1 MNRPIRKILALLLV
15 LALVLSLLP
24 AALAAPS
31 ETEAKQPE
39 AAEPTEAA
47 AEVPA
52 PNGMHVRT
60 PYGLKL
66 GSAKAE
72 TQGETEEL
80 PPYYNSVDEGLVTPV
95 KNQTQYGQYG
105 TCWAFGTL
113 SPIETYMIKNRMPVG
128 AGSAVASTDLDLSE
142 YHLSY
147 FTYSNSYDE
156 HGLTNG
162 DSSILQ
168 DESHLN
174 VGGDGYKATL
184 TLMRWIGAASEEEAD
199 LAYSEASPSGTIDP
213 KYAYAYDVA
222 HVTSVDWIEPSDTTL
237 VKQYLQAYG
246 SAFIGYY
253 YNPSYQGR
261 GGAYC
266 YISTSASNDYG
277 PNHGVTLVGWDD
289 NYSKSNF
296 TGLSKPQ
303 NNGAWIIKNSWGNS
317 SYTDHGYTYISYE
330 DTSYLGHPIM
340 FFTVESLDSYDHL
353 YQYDGTCFTGDAAK
367 GWIPLTQNRSLV
379 SNVFT
384 AAGHE
389 TVEAFSICT
398 LEEGL
403 GYTLEVY
410 KNPTNLTGSSPNP
423 ASGTLM
429 STQSGTIAHSGY
441 HTIRIKTPFKVEEG
455 DKFSA
460 VFTLDSRQGGQNFQ
474 MVIPVDESQ
483 TEDYTENGAYLATLT
498 HTHVGH
504 PGTSFFRLRDNANWS
519 QLDNGASLRIK
530 AYTTDAPFDLT
541 VESGAH
547 GTAVLG
553 DYSSMG
559 YLVTATPDSGYYTS
573 GYTIL
578 SGNAAV
584 IQNGSRFYVNPTEAT
599 TIRIEFDAQ
608 SPFTL
613 HYSANGQPWGSA
625 VTGMT
630 GDAVT
635 LPASA
640 PAYEGYTFLGWSTAP
655 VPDAV
660 TGKPLYLEPGTVY
673 YPLGGE
679 TTLYALYSF
688 EQLAVPGQDG
698 SYVKIS
704 SAAEFTDG
712 RYLIVNEASLHA
724 LDGSK
729 ANSTGKYTPINT
741 APNHVSVTIN
751 SGRIPDSATL
761 RAADFRYDSG
771 KREFFSSYGYPVGGY
786 KDGLYFYVWGTE
798 SLLAAQTVSF
808 DANGNAL
815 ITDDYYHNTLY
826 YNRASSAYF
835 AYQTA
840 AADPVQLYRKTEDTT
855 TTYYST
861 AFNAAPA
868 VTWTVSFETN
878 GGSAVPAQTVPDGYT
893 ATQPAAPTKDGFV
906 FAGWYSDAATTQA
919 YAFSAPVTANLT
931 LYAKWEEESPAEY
944 TVRFESNGGSAVA
957 SQTVAHGACAA
968 EPAAPTREG
977 CSFDGWYT
985 DAALSQVYD
994 FAAPVTES
1002 FTLYAAWKVCLSFLT
1017 NGVVTA
1023 VETVRADAAYSLPAE
1038 AALFEGWSFLGWTAA
1053 PTEETQTRPAFL
1065 PAGEAYTPDADTV
1078 LHALYTR
1085 SEAGGGTAYR
1095 LVTENLTDWSGNYVI
1110 TKGSSPAYVM
1120 AGLDAGKS
1128 YETESNGG
1136 AAPFAATGISLENGE
1151 LRNVAALYS
1160 FAVAP
1165 IGETGYYSFQNA
1177 EKGSCLVSRNTT
1189 LYADSYNQTDSR
1201 WGISIGGGG
1210 VATVRNPISSYS
1222 NVISY
1227 ATSSFWGNVF
1237 LLMSSATDVF
1247 LWKETASGTV
1257 YYTTVIDNAAQE
1269 PIPDPNL
1276 RLFYSVSTQIEI
1288 RTQYSVIKSDVQ
1300 NYASWYV
1307 EISKLDADGNPTETK
1322 RFGEGQEGAV
1332 EEVGAYVWSVNYV
1345 DVTAKEMGVPY
1356 RATLHAFEANGQEH
1370 YSESVTKTI
1379 REVLLEVMQDD
1390 NSSRQ
1395 RRTLAADMLNYGAAA
1410 QVYFDF
1416 DTGNLVNENLSAAE
1430 QEALDHYAS
1439 TGEAPANL
1447 NNTGSMNVFC
1457 STSIRNRIILHV
1469 ALLGPT
1475 EENVKVRLKELDG
1488 NAEFLV
1494 DAEKQGQSYAAS
1506 YSGLTAR
1513 DMRKAY
1519 EVSAMVD
1526 GEAWGTPA
1534 IWSVEGHIK
1543 AARENP
1549 RTAPEELALMNALL
1563 HYVDSV
1569 AAANGE

>member
-1 MNRPIRKILALLLV
+1 MNRPIRKILALLLA
-15 LALVLSLLP
+15 LSLVLGLLP

-31 ETEAKQPE
+31 ETEAAKSG
-39 AAEPTEAA
+39 AAEQTEPA
-47 AEVPA
+47 AEAPA
-52 PNGMHVRT
+52 PNGMRVQT
-60 PYGLKL
+60 PYGLRL
-66 GSAKAE
+66 GGEKTKTRAE
-72 TQGETEEL
+72 TREL
-80 PPYYNSVDEGLVTPV
+80 PSSYNSVDLGIVTSV

-113 SPIETYMIKNRMPVG
+113 SPIETYMIKNGMSVG
-128 AGSAVASTDLDLSE
+128 RGGAAATTDLDLSE

-237 VKQYLQAYG
+237 VKQYLQEYG

-266 YISTSASNDYG
+266 YISTSANNDYG

-410 KNPTNLTGSSPNP
+410 KNPTNLTGSNPNP

-429 STQSGTIAHSGY
+429 STQNGTIAHSGY

-460 VFTLDSRQGGQNFQ
+460 VFTLDSQQGGQNFQ

-578 SGNAAV
+578 SGSAAV
-584 IQNGSRFYVNPTEAT
+584 IQNGSKFYVNPTEAT
-599 TIRIEFDAQ
+599 TIRIEFAAQ

-613 HYSANGQPWGSA
+613 RYSANGQPYGSP

-635 LPASA
+635 LPLTAA
-640 PAYEGYTFLGWSTAP
+640 VFEGYTFLGWSTAP

-688 EQLAVPGQDG
+688 DRLAVPGQDG

-826 YNRASSAYF
+826 YNRASNAYF

-861 AFNAAPA
+861 AFNATPA

-893 ATQPAAPTKDGFV
+893 ATQPAAPTKDGFA
-906 FAGWYSDAATTQA
+906 FAGWYSDAALTQA
-919 YAFSAPVTANLT
+919 YAFSAPVTADLT

-957 SQTVAHGACAA
+957 SQTVLSGQTVTRPADPAREGFRFLGWFADAA
-968 EPAAPTREG
+968 LTNAYDFSAPVTGNLTLYAKWEEIPDTVCTVSFNSNGGSAVAAQTVESGETVSEPPTPTREG

-1053 PTEETQTRPAFL
+1053 PTEETQTRPAFI

-1085 SEAGGGTAYR
+1085 SETSGGTVYR
-1095 LVTENLTDWSGNYVI
+1095 LVTENLTDWTGNYVI
-1110 TKGSSPAYVM
+1110 TKGSDPAFVLT
-1120 AGLDAGKS
+1120 GLDDGKS

-1136 AAPFAATGISLENGE
+1136 AVAFANTGASFADGE
-1151 LRNVAALYS
+1151 LRNVPTIYS
-1160 FAVAP
+1160 FTVAP

-1177 EKGSCLVSRNTT
+1177 EKGNYLLSRNTT
-1189 LYADSYNQTDSR
+1189 LYADAFNQTTCR
-1201 WGISIGGGG
+1201 WSISVGTDGL
-1210 VATVRNPISSYS
+1210 ATIRNPISSYS
-1222 NVISY
+1222 NVISFST
-1227 ATSSFWGNVF
+1227 ASIWGNVF
-1237 LLMSSATDVF
+1237 LLMSSATDVC
-1247 LWKETASGTV
+1247 LWRETEGGAV
-1257 YYTTVIDNAAQE
+1257 YYTTVIDNAPQE
-1269 PIPDPNL
+1269 PILDPSL
-1276 RLFYSVSTQIEI
+1276 RLFYSVSTEIEI
-1288 RTQYSVIKSDVQ
+1288 VTQYSVIKSDVQ
-1300 NYASWYV
+1300 SFDSWYV

-1322 RFGEGQEGAV
+1322 
-1332 EEVGAYVWSVNYV
+1332 
-1345 DVTAKEMGVPY
+1345 
-1356 RATLHAFEANGQEH
+1356 
-1370 YSESVTKTI
+1370 
-1379 REVLLEVMQDD
+1379 
-1390 NSSRQ
+1390 
-1395 RRTLAADMLNYGAAA
+1395 
-1410 QVYFDF
+1410 
-1416 DTGNLVNENLSAAE
+1416 
-1430 QEALDHYAS
+1430 
-1439 TGEAPANL
+1439 
-1447 NNTGSMNVFC
+1447 
-1457 STSIRNRIILHV
+1457 
-1469 ALLGPT
+1469 
-1475 EENVKVRLKELDG
+1475 
-1488 NAEFLV
+1488 
-1494 DAEKQGQSYAAS
+1494 
-1506 YSGLTAR
+1506 
-1513 DMRKAY
+1513 
-1519 EVSAMVD
+1519 
-1526 GEAWGTPA
+1526 
-1534 IWSVEGHIK
+1534 
-1543 AARENP
+1543 
-1549 RTAPEELALMNALL
+1549 
-1563 HYVDSV
+1563 
-1569 AAANGE
+1569 